1 MQISLKNKL
10 CTWCGSATSGSKACT
25 GRCGRGLLEPVDFAL
40 ESALLLA
47 LGQQS
52 CGASRQL
59 KDALP
64 PELQPHNA
72 AEHERAWRAARRLW
86 ERGALE
92 IILQGEPVREWP
104 GLDQP
109 LELRLP
115 RTA

>member
-1 MQISLKNKL
+1 M
-10 CTWCGSATSGSKACT
+10 
-25 GRCGRGLLEPVDFAL
+25 
-40 ESALLLA
+40 LA
-47 LGQQS
+47 LGQQP

-64 PELQPHNA
+64 PELQPQNT